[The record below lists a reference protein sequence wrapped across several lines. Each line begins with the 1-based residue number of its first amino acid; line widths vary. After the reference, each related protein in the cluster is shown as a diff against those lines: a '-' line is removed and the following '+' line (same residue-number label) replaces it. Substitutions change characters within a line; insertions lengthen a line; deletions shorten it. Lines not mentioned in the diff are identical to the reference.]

1 MDQSKPIRDAATLM
15 LVRDSP
21 CGLEV
26 FMLKRPGRGAFPD
39 LHVFPGGK
47 VDQSDEAF
55 DVRCDSLNDAAA
67 SKILSVACNGLRYW
81 VAAVRECFEECGVL
95 LARIQDNKNS
105 PADSHDVEK
114 LKEIRNAIAKD
125 ALDFKDFLDTNQLI
139 IETSRVHYFSHW
151 ITPEFAPARFNARF
165 FVTEMPQDQQVVEHE
180 SEVVSGEWIRPKQ
193 ALRQFAKGE
202 WQMIVPTL
210 TSLRMLC
217 GYRKTQDLVTAVRIG
232 AHKIPVTPSL
242 NAQGIQYDPNR
253 W

>member
-1 MDQSKPIRDAATLM
+1 MVQTKPVRDAATLM

-26 FMLKRPGRGAFPD
+26 YMLKRPGRGAFPD

-47 VDQSDEAF
+47 VDRNDEGF
-55 DVRCDSLNDAAA
+55 DDLCDSLNDATA
-67 SKILSVACNGLRYW
+67 SKVLSVARNGLRYW
-81 VAAVRECFEECGVL
+81 IAAIRECFEECGVL
-95 LARIQDNKNS
+95 LARLQSGNCPLAK
-105 PADSHDVEK
+105 DSDLEK
-114 LKEIRNAIAKD
+114 LIESRDSVARDELN
-125 ALDFKDFLDTNQLI
+125 FKDFLDSNQLI
-139 IETSRVHYFSHW
+139 VETSRVHYFSHW

-165 FVTEMPQDQQVVEHE
+165 FVTEMPKDQHVVEHE

-193 ALRQFAKGE
+193 ALGQFAAGE

-217 GYRKTQDLVTAVRIG
+217 GYTTTKDLIASVHLG
-232 AHKIPVTPSL
+232 SHKIPVTPSL
-242 NAQGIQYDPNR
+242 HAQGIQYDPNR

>member
-1 MDQSKPIRDAATLM
+1 MAPSKPVRDAATLM
-15 LVRDSP
+15 LVRNSP

-47 VDQSDEAF
+47 VDKGDEGF
-55 DVRCDSLNDAAA
+55 DGRCDSLNDAAA
-67 SKILSVACNGLRYW
+67 SKILSVASNGLRYW

-95 LARIQDNKNS
+95 LAKLSVDEHSLANTCDI
-105 PADSHDVEK
+105 EK
-114 LKEIRNAIAKD
+114 LKGTRNALATNE
-125 ALDFKDFLDTNQLI
+125 LGFKDFLVDNELI
-139 IETSRVHYFSHW
+139 VATSRVHYFSHW

-180 SEVVSGEWIRPKQ
+180 SEVVAGEWIRPKQ
-193 ALRQFAKGE
+193 ALGQFAKGD

-217 GYRKTQDLVTAVRIG
+217 GYQKTEDLIASVRIG
-232 AHKIPVTPSL
+232 SHKIPVTPSL
-242 NAQGIQYDPNR
+242 HAQGIQYDPNR